1 MRDYLSD
8 SKKNDVT
15 VKIFHGYQKTITNE
29 MKRKGDTVPTKFKKI
44 RSVKRWDVTEFGWK
58 THCFYWVSPCVLNP
72 KHPER
77 EQKPKRLYIAFLAER
92 TENLWSKKW

>member
-44 RSVKRWDVTEFGWK
+44 RSVKR
-58 THCFYWVSPCVLNP
+58 
-72 KHPER
+72 
-77 EQKPKRLYIAFLAER
+77 
-92 TENLWSKKW
+92 